1 MKQVLALLTT
11 VLLSTHAA
19 VSEPPRADLTSLEAA
34 LAAKPNDLKAGN
46 DYRMAIMADRQY
58 DRALKFF
65 DDLTARNPKA
75 ANAYLNYAFA
85 YVDKIPDAGAITQVI
100 LANDAVNKFS
110 EALKLEKS
118 WIGLYSRGKSYLFW
132 PLIFQKANL
141 GIADLEQALKI
152 QRADKKR
159 PYHIRVYLT
168 LGDGYWK
175 VSQQKKAM
183 ETWKEGLNAFPDSAE
198 LKRRLSGQPA
208 DLKVMVDETFDYT
221 KRVDTSLDELWR
233 DQ

>member
-1 MKQVLALLTT
+1 MKRVLVLLAV
-11 VLLSTHAA
+11 VLLSSQAA
-19 VSEPPRADLTSLEAA
+19 VSARVAPDLDSLEAA
-34 LAAKPNDLKAGN
+34 LGAMPNDLKAGN
-46 DYRMAIMADRQY
+46 DYRMAIMQAKQY
-58 DRALKFF
+58 DRSLKFF
-65 DDLTARNPKA
+65 EGLTTRNPKA

-159 PYHIRVYLT
+159 PYHIRVYVT

-198 LKRRLSGQPA
+198 LKRRLSGRPA
-208 DLKVMVDETFDYT
+208 DLQAIVDDTFDYT
-221 KRVDTSLDELWR
+221 KRVDTSLEELWR